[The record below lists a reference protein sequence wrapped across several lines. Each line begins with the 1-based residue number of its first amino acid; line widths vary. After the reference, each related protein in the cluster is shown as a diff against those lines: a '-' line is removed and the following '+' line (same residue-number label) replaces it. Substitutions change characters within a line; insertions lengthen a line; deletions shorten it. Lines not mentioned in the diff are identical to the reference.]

1 VPGTTPI
8 IEAKWRRRVR
18 LAGHVRSIRVAP
30 LHDAPTIELT
40 LVDATGSISVIFL
53 GRREIAGI
61 RVGTRLVVEG
71 TVGVHKTRLA
81 ILNPSYQL
89 L

>member
-1 VPGTTPI
+1 V
-8 IEAKWRRRVR
+8 
-18 LAGHVRSIRVAP
+18 AGV
-30 LHDAPTIELT
+30 
-40 LVDATGSISVIFL
+40 G
-53 GRREIAGI
+53 
-61 RVGTRLVVEG
+61 VGTRMAVEG